1 MKKFKRVVR
10 KGGIYTIE
18 AAIAAIML
26 ISIISLIGTQ
36 KRIGYDVSIANYK
49 EQIFD
54 ELKTIDS
61 QGLLR
66 VYALRNDSESI
77 KNFIQTCKKINCK
90 VVIFDKERNLTD
102 WLTETEIQKNIASV
116 SYIISGYIGEYSPRE
131 IRVYFWW

>member
-1 MKKFKRVVR
+1 MKKFKRVGR

-26 ISIISLIGTQ
+26 ISIISLIGAQ